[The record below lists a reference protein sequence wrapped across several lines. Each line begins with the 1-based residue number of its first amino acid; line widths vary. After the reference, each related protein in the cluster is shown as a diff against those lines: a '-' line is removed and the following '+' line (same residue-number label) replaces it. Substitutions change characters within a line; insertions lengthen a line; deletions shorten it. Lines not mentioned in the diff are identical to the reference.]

1 MPENG
6 HSSDVAKRLP
16 SHQDDFTWVTG
27 KPFSHFFCPILHEDE
42 QTELCMGHVINEAC
56 PDSFGGRVVQRK
68 DVDSWYGR
76 VFEADFTARVRLST
90 MGLEKA
96 IQDPQLRKK
105 IPIRLFV
112 GDMEVESFPDN
123 GVRARGQTSVTFE
136 VAPSVFVSR
145 KVKKSREEL
154 KALVGEQRIKIGRN
168 DSAAV
173 FVRSSSRP
181 S

>member
-1 MPENG
+1 
-6 HSSDVAKRLP
+6 
-16 SHQDDFTWVTG
+16 
-27 KPFSHFFCPILHEDE
+27 
-42 QTELCMGHVINEAC
+42 
-56 PDSFGGRVVQRK
+56 
-68 DVDSWYGR
+68 
-76 VFEADFTARVRLST
+76 

-112 GDMEVESFPDN
+112 GDMEVENFPDN
-123 GVRARGQTSVTFE
+123 GVRVRGQTSVTFE